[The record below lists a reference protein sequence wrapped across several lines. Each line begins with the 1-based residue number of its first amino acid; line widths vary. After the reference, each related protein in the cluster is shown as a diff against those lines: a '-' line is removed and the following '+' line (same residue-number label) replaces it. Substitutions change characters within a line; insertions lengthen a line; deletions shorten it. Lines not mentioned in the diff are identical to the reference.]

1 MTASAKGTA
10 ENPGKNVNAKA
21 GLNRAM
27 LNASHGRFNQYCDY
41 KFETVVGVDP
51 RYTSQTCNACG
62 HVDKANRQSQCRFK
76 CVSCGH
82 ADHADLN
89 ASANILAS
97 GIGAAGRRE
106 AFSLETS
113 MNRQIDLAETDNGY
127 Y

>member
-21 GLNRAM
+21 GLNRTM

-41 KFETVVGVDP
+41 KFGTVVGVDP
-51 RYTSQTCNACG
+51 RYTSQTCNVCG